1 MNGPSMKLLSFCI
14 ASIGLYAAAH
24 AGAPAAARY
33 EAEDARL
40 AGGAALKGPSLVQ
53 SDVAAQASDMKY
65 VELGKR
71 GAKLEWKLREGGVD
85 GVTLRFT
92 MPDREDGWK
101 QGNPQDETP
110 QYRREEVVCGSLELR
125 VNGKKRK
132 VRQYGKVSEAI
143 PLSSYWM
150 WQYFVGDRPAD
161 EPGGHEIA
169 RFAFD
174 EVHFAIDGAPLAKGD
189 VLSLANVDGK
199 YPYGVDFLELEK
211 IPAPIPQPEGSLS
224 VADFGTGREAIDKCF
239 AACREQGKTM
249 YFPSGVWEYWTKTGD
264 NRWLLNGASNM
275 KITGAG
281 MWHTNLHFPGS
292 KPFGGGVGGDRLA
305 KGTEFC
311 HMYLSSMLRS
321 RFNQNAVYKGIMEA
335 WGEGAKLH
343 HLWIEHFECGFW
355 LGDYQ
360 SPAKPTVKAHIHD
373 CRVRNNLAD
382 GINFCQGTSDTLLED
397 CSFRGNG
404 DDGIAIWNNDAC
416 GAQDCTGIT
425 IRNNT
430 VENNWRAASIAVFG
444 GDGHLIENNFI
455 KDGFKGAGIRL
466 NTDFPGHQFR
476 NTKLIRF
483 VGNTIVN
490 CGTSWDCYGDQA
502 QDRPS
507 PRGAIDFQGEVR
519 NIVFERTAIV
529 GAHRAA
535 VQMIVGNMENISFKD
550 LVVDTIGTDG
560 GRKSRYTWAED
571 LGPGRVFHLLGEM
584 KPVVDGI
591 TIRNVSKDNLVNLQ
605 EKDKKCIVWVKEPV
619 FSSSDSTSACDGGWD
634 RRFKYDWRI
643 DLKDGAAASH
653 SIENGGDG
661 RVKVVVTRP
670 RAAYSPR
677 KGSARTV
684 VIRKGV
690 TKLSRPLV
698 LASDEELFL
707 EEGAVLTADAESKDF
722 PVCGRKDSLERPLT
736 WLITTEPGATNVA
749 IRGSGVIDANGTEM
763 FRRGMLV
770 SAVVPH
776 ACDGFVME
784 GVTVVDGNFWTVTP
798 VRSRN
803 VRLRDVAVLNDVD
816 DLRENDAFDVCESS
830 DVVVENCLGVSRDD
844 SFSTKTWSG
853 HRGQVAAKWHGGP
866 LPLERVLFKGC
877 TAWTRCAA
885 FKVGD
890 GVSQPQ
896 RDVVFRD
903 SRAFGCRHAVRYSH
917 ANGLAE
923 TKGVVF
929 ENIRIDSWDNRKWP
943 FGWLD
948 IAPAEAGVPGE
959 LTLRNIIVRE

>member
-40 AGGAALKGPSLVQ
+40 AGGASLKGPSLVQ
-53 SDVAAQASDMKY
+53 SDIAAQASDMKY
-65 VELGKR
+65 VELGTR
-71 GAKLEWKLREGGVD
+71 GAKLEWKVRESGVD

-101 QGNPQDETP
+101 QSNPQDETP
-110 QYRREEVVCGSLELR
+110 QYRREEVFCGSLELR

-189 VLSLANVDGK
+189 VLSLANGDGK
-199 YPYGVDFLELEK
+199 YPYGVDFVELEK

-382 GINFCQGTSDTLLED
+382 GINFCQGTSDTLLEN

-404 DDGIAIWNNDAC
+404 D
-416 GAQDCTGIT
+416 
-425 IRNNT
+425 
-430 VENNWRAASIAVFG
+430 
-444 GDGHLIENNFI
+444 
-455 KDGFKGAGIRL
+455 
-466 NTDFPGHQFR
+466 
-476 NTKLIRF
+476 
-483 VGNTIVN
+483 
-490 CGTSWDCYGDQA
+490 
-502 QDRPS
+502 
-507 PRGAIDFQGEVR
+507 
-519 NIVFERTAIV
+519 
-529 GAHRAA
+529 
-535 VQMIVGNMENISFKD
+535 
-550 LVVDTIGTDG
+550 
-560 GRKSRYTWAED
+560 
-571 LGPGRVFHLLGEM
+571 
-584 KPVVDGI
+584 DGI

-619 FSSSDSTSACDGGWD
+619 FSSSDSASAGDGGWD

-677 KGSARTV
+677 KSSARTV

>member
-40 AGGAALKGPSLVQ
+40 AGGASLKGPSLVQ
-53 SDVAAQASDMKY
+53 SDIAAQASDMKY
-65 VELGKR
+65 VELGTR
-71 GAKLEWKLREGGVD
+71 GAKLEWKVRESGVD

-101 QGNPQDETP
+101 QSNPQDETP
-110 QYRREEVVCGSLELR
+110 QYRREDVFCGSLEVR
-125 VNGKKRK
+125 VNGRKRK

-174 EVHFAIDGAPLAKGD
+174 EVHFAIYGAPLAKGD

-199 YPYGVDFLELEK
+199 YPYGVDFVELEK

-249 YFPSGVWEYWTKTGD
+249 YFPAGVWEYWTKTGD

-404 DDGIAIWNNDAC
+404 DDGI
-416 GAQDCTGIT
+416 
-425 IRNNT
+425 
-430 VENNWRAASIAVFG
+430 
-444 GDGHLIENNFI
+444 
-455 KDGFKGAGIRL
+455 
-466 NTDFPGHQFR
+466 
-476 NTKLIRF
+476 
-483 VGNTIVN
+483 
-490 CGTSWDCYGDQA
+490 
-502 QDRPS
+502 
-507 PRGAIDFQGEVR
+507 
-519 NIVFERTAIV
+519 
-529 GAHRAA
+529 
-535 VQMIVGNMENISFKD
+535 
-550 LVVDTIGTDG
+550 
-560 GRKSRYTWAED
+560 
-571 LGPGRVFHLLGEM
+571 
-584 KPVVDGI
+584 

-605 EKDKKCIVWVKEPV
+605 EKESCDKHLRHSFLLLMCLPKPTERC
-619 FSSSDSTSACDGGWD
+619 SSLGWEMIL
-634 RRFKYDWRI
+634 Y
-643 DLKDGAAASH
+643 
-653 SIENGGDG
+653 
-661 RVKVVVTRP
+661 V
-670 RAAYSPR
+670 
-677 KGSARTV
+677 AR
-684 VIRKGV
+684 
-690 TKLSRPLV
+690 
-698 LASDEELFL
+698 
-707 EEGAVLTADAESKDF
+707 
-722 PVCGRKDSLERPLT
+722 
-736 WLITTEPGATNVA
+736 
-749 IRGSGVIDANGTEM
+749 
-763 FRRGMLV
+763 
-770 SAVVPH
+770 
-776 ACDGFVME
+776 
-784 GVTVVDGNFWTVTP
+784 
-798 VRSRN
+798 
-803 VRLRDVAVLNDVD
+803 
-816 DLRENDAFDVCESS
+816 
-830 DVVVENCLGVSRDD
+830 
-844 SFSTKTWSG
+844 
-853 HRGQVAAKWHGGP
+853 
-866 LPLERVLFKGC
+866 
-877 TAWTRCAA
+877 
-885 FKVGD
+885 
-890 GVSQPQ
+890 
-896 RDVVFRD
+896 
-903 SRAFGCRHAVRYSH
+903 
-917 ANGLAE
+917 
-923 TKGVVF
+923 
-929 ENIRIDSWDNRKWP
+929 
-943 FGWLD
+943 
-948 IAPAEAGVPGE
+948 
-959 LTLRNIIVRE
+959 